1 MTQVSAGLLISDGKL
16 LICQRLS
23 SDPHPLKWE
32 FPGGKVETGETPA
45 EALIRELFEELCI
58 HVAHYKPIHS
68 YNFQYPGAR
77 EIKLHF
83 FQVLSYTGKLK
94 NNNSFQEIK
103 WVQPEDLKGFD
114 FLEGDLPFINSLDEL
129 ISNFYH

>member
-58 HVAHYKPIHS
+58 HVTHYKPIHS
-68 YNFQYPGAR
+68 YNFQYPGTS

-94 NNNSFQEIK
+94 NKNSFQEIK
-103 WVQPEDLKGFD
+103 WVQPEDLKSFD
-114 FLEGDLPFINSLDEL
+114 FLEGDIPFINRLDEL
-129 ISNFYH
+129 ISNFNH